1 MLTVL
6 PLLIVALTA
15 TPAITASAA
24 SFTTSEK
31 RTLHSAVSSALHSA
45 AINHYYQQC
54 KEPST
59 EGEVKLALT
68 DKDQARMLTLLQQKV
83 HSQDIDLLLA
93 TDARL
98 AQQIKKQLSA
108 TTDCNNAKA
117 FQTLLDNYEVAL
129 FSLEIAMPLE
139 KPLHSATAVAKSRAN
154 ARQNEVNQLIAS
166 SHAIALVTVTD
177 KQQLTALQQAN
188 YFHPDYQ
195 GRYVFKVQHGW
206 RSNIAQYLGMHIF
219 VADTDIS
226 KTAKQW
232 LIFLDKNGH
241 FIKAIAAAES
251 TAYLTALSD
260 AEWRYDVH
268 GNLHRN

>member
-1 MLTVL
+1 MLIAL
-6 PLLIVALTA
+6 PLFIGALVA

-45 AINHYYQQC
+45 AVNHYYQQC
-54 KEPST
+54 KEPAAD
-59 EGEVKLALT
+59 GEVKLVQT
-68 DKDQARMLTLLQQKV
+68 DKDQAKMLALLQQKV
-83 HSQDIDLLLA
+83 HSQDINLLLA
-93 TDARL
+93 TDVRL
-98 AQQIKKQLSA
+98 TQQIKERLNTPNDCSNA
-108 TTDCNNAKA
+108 TAL
-117 FQTLLDNYEVAL
+117 QTLLDNYEVAL
-129 FSLEIAMPLE
+129 FSLEIAVPLE
-139 KPLHSATAVAKSRAN
+139 KSLHSAKAAFKSRSN
-154 ARQNEVNQLIAS
+154 VRQNEVKQLIAN

-177 KQQLTALQQAN
+177 KQQLNAVQQAN
-188 YFHPDYQ
+188 YLHPDYQ

-241 FIKAIAAAES
+241 FIKAIAATEG
-251 TAYLTALSD
+251 TAYLTTLSD